1 MPSASINPG
10 ASPITLINVFTVAP
24 DKQDELVRLLSE
36 ATEKAMKRLP
46 GFVSANIHKSLDGTR
61 VVNYAQW
68 RSKDDFEAMLKNPE
82 AAPHMKSG
90 SSNRKVRAPPV
101 RRRCRAHG
109 LIVLIILPEGW
120 GAAGRVCRVCQP
132 TTRP

>member
-1 MPSASINPG
+1 LRPPGFASG
-10 ASPITLINVFTVAP
+10 TASPRFYSRGLHAISNNQSGHITITLINVFTVEP
-24 DKQDELVRLLSE
+24 GKQDELVQNLSE

-82 AAPHMKSG
+82 AGPHMK
-90 SSNRKVRAPPV
+90 
-101 RRRCRAHG
+101 
-109 LIVLIILPEGW
+109 
-120 GAAGRVCRVCQP
+120 AAGAIAKFEPHLYAVAAVH
-132 TTRP
+132 TV